1 MDDVEIK
8 IAGGSGKLN
17 NFRSCGSLCFSLFYG
32 LGFKTTSLVK
42 NQADLYLHTSKI
54 YKWDVCAPNA
64 ILNNLG
70 GHLTMRNG
78 KKINYASKGKSDE
91 SVDGIIASLY
101 NYDYFFNM
109 FKKE

>member
-1 MDDVEIK
+1 
-8 IAGGSGKLN
+8 
-17 NFRSCGSLCFSLFYG
+17 
-32 LGFKTTSLVK
+32 
-42 NQADLYLHTSKI
+42 
-54 YKWDVCAPNA
+54 
-64 ILNNLG
+64 
-70 GHLTMRNG
+70 MRNG

>member
-1 MDDVEIK
+1 M
-8 IAGGSGKLN
+8 
-17 NFRSCGSLCFSLFYG
+17 
-32 LGFKTTSLVK
+32 
-42 NQADLYLHTSKI
+42 ADLYLHTSKI

-70 GHLTMRNG
+70 GRLTMRNG
-78 KKINYASKGKSDE
+78 NKINYSTKGKTDE

-109 FKKE
+109 FKKEKE